1 MLKYAIKRI
10 LLMIPTLLAVAV
22 IVFLVLRVVPGDI
35 VELKLTAEGGEVSLE
50 QIEAEKTRLGLN
62 DPLHVQFIKYMSG
75 LPRGDLGISLWTE
88 EPVSAEIAARIGLS
102 FELAL
107 LSTILAVII
116 AFPLGTLS
124 ALFRWTI
131 LDYIIRILTIG
142 GIAVPSFW
150 LGMLLIM
157 LVLATIGSLPPLGT
171 VSLFADPLVNLQQ
184 MIWPAI
190 SVGYRYSS
198 VVARMLRSSILE
210 VLSEDYIRTARAK
223 GLYEK
228 IVIVKH
234 GMRNALLPTVT
245 VIGLEFAFLLGGL
258 VVTESVFNLNGIG
271 KLFVDSVVRNDLNL
285 LQGLVLTVAT
295 AFVVVN
301 LLIDL
306 FYAALDPRIRYQSW
320 VQWISQ
326 NQKEEQFGIL

>member
-62 DPLHVQFIKYMSG
+62 DPLHVQFVKYMSG

-88 EPVSAEIAARIGLS
+88 EPVSEEIAARIGLS

-107 LSTILAVII
+107 LSTLLAVII

-124 ALFRWTI
+124 ALFRGTI
-131 LDYIIRILTIG
+131 LDYIIRLLTIG

-157 LVLATIGSLPPLGT
+157 LVLATIGTLPPLGT

-223 GLYEK
+223 GLSQK
-228 IVIVKH
+228 RIRDRH
-234 GMRNALLPTVT
+234 AARTALLP
-245 VIGLEFAFLLGGL
+245 
-258 VVTESVFNLNGIG
+258 VVTSFIFTIVTIIDGSVLTEQIFSWPGMGQL
-271 KLFVDSVVRNDLNL
+271 L
-285 LQGLVLTVAT
+285 LQAVLNEDIPVAMAAFSFVGIFALVAHFVAD
-295 AFVVVN
+295 
-301 LLIDL
+301 IS
-306 FYAALDPRIRYQSW
+306 YAYLDPRIR
-320 VQWISQ
+320 IKSQ
-326 NQKEEQFGIL
+326 G

>member
-1 MLKYAIKRI
+1 
-10 LLMIPTLLAVAV
+10 MIPTLIAVAI

-35 VELKLTAEGGEVSLE
+35 VELKLTAEGGEVSME
-50 QIEAEKTRLGLN
+50 QIEAEKKRLGLN
-62 DPLHVQFIKYMSG
+62 DPLHIQFYNYMIG
-75 LPRGDLGISLWTE
+75 IPQGDLGISLWTE
-88 EPVSAEIAARIGLS
+88 KPVAEEIGSRIGLS
-102 FELAL
+102 FQLAIF
-107 LSTILAVII
+107 STILAVLL

-124 ALFRWTI
+124 ALFRGTF
-131 LDYIIRILTIG
+131 LDYVIRIITIG
-142 GIAVPSFW
+142 GIAVPAFW

-157 LVLATIGSLPPLGT
+157 LVLSFGKLPPLGT
-171 VSLFADPLVNLQQ
+171 VSFFVDPLTNFNQ

-190 SVGYRYSS
+190 SVGYRYTS

-223 GLYEK
+223 GLYERV
-228 IVIVKH
+228 VIVKH

-271 KLFVDSVVRNDLNL
+271 KLFIDSVVRNDLNL

-295 AFVVVN
+295 AFVLVN
-301 LLIDL
+301 LIVDL
-306 FYAALDPRIRYQSW
+306 CYAALDPRIRYQS
-320 VQWISQ
+320 
-326 NQKEEQFGIL
+326 

>member
-1 MLKYAIKRI
+1 MLSYAIRRI
-10 LLMIPTLLAVAV
+10 LLTIPTLIAVAV
-22 IVFLVLRVVPGDI
+22 LVFFVLRVVPGDI
-35 VELKLTAEGGEVSLE
+35 VEIKLTAEGGMVSE
-50 QIEAEKTRLGLN
+50 EEIMREKERLGLN
-62 DPLHVQFIKYMSG
+62 DPIMVQFYKYMIG
-75 LPRGDLGISLWTE
+75 LPQGDLGISLWTE
-88 EPVSAEIAARIGLS
+88 NSVSSEIAARIGLS
-102 FELAL
+102 FELAI
-107 LSTILAVII
+107 LSTVLAVLI

-124 ALFRWTI
+124 ALFRGSI
-131 LDYIIRILTIG
+131 LDYVIRLLTIG

-150 LGMLLIM
+150 LGMLIIM
-157 LVLATIGSLPPLGT
+157 MLLATVGQLPPLGT
-171 VSLFADPLVNLQQ
+171 IGFFEDPLTNLYQL
-184 MIWPAI
+184 IWPAL

-198 VVARMLRSSILE
+198 VTARMLRSSILE

-223 GLYEK
+223 GVFER

-295 AFVVVN
+295 GFVLIN
-301 LLIDL
+301 LIVDL
-306 FYAALDPRIRYQSW
+306 LYAALDPRIRYQ
-320 VQWISQ
+320 
-326 NQKEEQFGIL
+326 K

>member
-1 MLKYAIKRI
+1 MLSYAIRRI
-10 LLMIPTLLAVAV
+10 LLTIPTLIAVAV
-22 IVFLVLRVVPGDI
+22 LVFFVLRVVPGDI
-35 VELKLTAEGGEVSLE
+35 VEIKLTAEGGMVSE
-50 QIEAEKTRLGLN
+50 EEIMREKERLGLN
-62 DPLHVQFIKYMSG
+62 DPIMVQFYKYMIG
-75 LPRGDLGISLWTE
+75 LPQGDLGISLWTE
-88 EPVSAEIAARIGLS
+88 NSVSSEIAARIGLS
-102 FELAL
+102 FELAI
-107 LSTILAVII
+107 LSTILAVLI

-124 ALFRWTI
+124 ALFRGSI
-131 LDYIIRILTIG
+131 LDYVIRLLTIG

-150 LGMLLIM
+150 LGMLIIM
-157 LVLATIGSLPPLGT
+157 MLLATVGKLPPLGT
-171 VSLFADPLVNLQQ
+171 VGLFEDPLTNLYQL
-184 MIWPAI
+184 IWPAL

-198 VVARMLRSSILE
+198 VTARMLRSSILE

-223 GLYEK
+223 GVFER

-295 AFVVVN
+295 GFVLIN
-301 LLIDL
+301 LIVDL
-306 FYAALDPRIRYQSW
+306 LYAALDPRIRYQ
-320 VQWISQ
+320 
-326 NQKEEQFGIL
+326 K

>member
-1 MLKYAIKRI
+1 MLAYTIRRI
-10 LLMIPTLLAVAV
+10 LLVIPPLLAVAV
-22 IVFLVLRVVPGDI
+22 LVFFVLRVVPGDI
-35 VELKLTAEGGEVSLE
+35 VEIKLAAEGGIIS
-50 QIEAEKTRLGLN
+50 AEEIQKEKERLGLD
-62 DPLHVQFIKYMSG
+62 DPIMVQFYKYMIG

-88 EPVSAEIAARIGLS
+88 NNVSEEIMSRIGLS
-102 FELAL
+102 FELAI
-107 LSTILAVII
+107 LSTILAVLI
-116 AFPLGTLS
+116 AFPLGTIS
-124 ALFRWTI
+124 ALYRGSI
-131 LDYIIRILTIG
+131 LDYVIRIITIG

-150 LGMLLIM
+150 FGMLLIM
-157 LVLATIGSLPPLGT
+157 LILATFGNLPPLGT
-171 VSLFADPLVNLQQ
+171 ISIFDDPKTNLYQ
-184 MIWPAI
+184 MIWPAL

-223 GLYEK
+223 GVFER

-295 AFVVVN
+295 GFVLVN
-301 LLIDL
+301 LIIDL
-306 FYAALDPRIRYQSW
+306 LYAALDPRIRYQ
-320 VQWISQ
+320 
-326 NQKEEQFGIL
+326 K